1 MPFVVDASVSIA
13 WVIGDEVNAAADAAR
28 QRLLHD
34 DAFAPSLWWF
44 EVRNVVLMSERKGRL
59 TRDRADGALAYLRR
73 QSIVLDHAA
82 EDSSLL
88 DLARAHRLTV
98 YDATYLEL
106 ARRMAVPLASL
117 DRRLVAAARAVGV
130 EALAPC

>member
-13 WVIGDEVNAAADAAR
+13 WVIGDEASPAADAAR

-44 EVRNVVLMSERKGRL
+44 EVRNVVLINERSGRL
-59 TRDRADGALAYLRR
+59 ARERADGALTYLRR

-82 EDSSLL
+82 DEKRLL

-106 ARRMAVPLASL
+106 AQRLAAPLASL
-117 DRRLVAAARAVGV
+117 DRRLVAAARTIGIATV
-130 EALAPC
+130 APS